1 MTERALL
8 IRSDW
13 REDLLKLW
21 QRIPVDWKKAFIAA
35 MLINIIVYFF
45 DLAQFPLGDHDVGY
59 EDGIP
64 LLSGGRTGRWFTPFL
79 HLLSGHVQIPVY
91 TQLLAFATQ
100 IAAGMGCLLY
110 TSPSPRD

>member
-1 MTERALL
+1 MNERALL

-45 DLAQFPLGDHDVGY
+45 DLAQFPLGDHDVGCY

-79 HLLSGHVQIPVY
+79 QWSSPY
-91 TQLLAFATQ
+91 TPA
-100 IAAGMGCLLY
+100 
-110 TSPSPRD
+110 